1 MNKRS
6 GMGFAWV
13 NIGATAG
20 KNGAFQW
27 SRASITPDLLRAVG
41 AVTVWWA
48 FLDQDVTRLATGF
61 WLVEHPQERMPREF
75 IRRANYLRRV
85 ADDIYLDKLKEP
97 DEHRQFYW
105 FMKRVTD
112 AHGLRDAVAHGLPGI
127 ATKGTRQFPA
137 LLIHPPS
144 RPQEIK
150 PLSSQKLN
158 MLASE
163 IEALFDEMSGVTEAL
178 EVARFSALLSTFPQ
192 MRAGLPPE
200 VLERYSPHSRSPKLP
215 RLSRPPPTFRV

>member
-48 FLDQDVTRLATGF
+48 LLDQEVTRLATGS

-75 IRRANYLRRV
+75 SRRAKYLRRV
-85 ADDIYLDKLKEP
+85 ADDVYLNKLNEP

-112 AHGLRDAVAHGLPGI
+112 AQGLRDDVAHGLPGI

-150 PLSSQKLN
+150 PLSTQKLN
-158 MLASE
+158 RLASE
-163 IEALFDEMSGVTEAL
+163 IEGLFDEMSGVTEAL

-200 VLERYSPHSRSPKLP
+200 VLQRYSPDSRSPKLP
-215 RLSRPPPTFRV
+215 RLSRPRPTFGV